1 MSKPENQES
10 TQAEVTEES
19 VIPAESELMPEES
32 SQEDAIVTE
41 ATHRAHWLAMLLAA
55 MAIAGTGVLG
65 WIGWQELAV
74 VNARLNE
81 SAAVRDD
88 IRRLESALVGQTADS
103 AALRQELQSLS
114 QQVDRT
120 ADRNQ
125 SVVDRVE
132 AVAEQLARSQ
142 VDTRTSYTLAEAEYL
157 LRLADQRMRIERNPE
172 NAVVLMRT
180 AQALLG
186 QLEDGRLLPIR
197 EQLAGD
203 IQTLA
208 SIERIDVLGI
218 QAEILAL
225 DAVLDRLQLPV
236 RRLQPPPSESQEADA
251 QSNWLTVL
259 SEYVRIRQVDAPIT
273 PLVTAADAGRA
284 REVLRLNL
292 EQIKVA
298 LIREDQPIF
307 DASVAQAI
315 RMTTHYFS
323 TTEGAGLRVLQTLEQ
338 LQGQSIARDIP
349 DASTGLRALQ
359 AFRASEV
366 SRRAI
371 ADEVRQ

>member
-1 MSKPENQES
+1 MDGFHK
-10 TQAEVTEES
+10 A
-19 VIPAESELMPEES
+19 
-32 SQEDAIVTE
+32 
-41 ATHRAHWLAMLLAA
+41 
-55 MAIAGTGVLG
+55 
-65 WIGWQELAV
+65 
-74 VNARLNE
+74 
-81 SAAVRDD
+81 
-88 IRRLESALVGQTADS
+88 
-103 AALRQELQSLS
+103 
-114 QQVDRT
+114 
-120 ADRNQ
+120 
-125 SVVDRVE
+125 
-132 AVAEQLARSQ
+132 
-142 VDTRTSYTLAEAEYL
+142 TRTSYTLAEAEYL

-298 LIREDQPIF
+298 LIREDQAIF
-307 DASVAQAI
+307 DASVAQAV

-371 ADEVRQ
+371 ADEVRRSPDHHERQSCGRIRRHCPDLIAAASRKPNHHGFTASPPCPDCHRRIEPRTYGRAHARFAQSPRHGPVAQRGNPV

>member
-1 MSKPENQES
+1 MDGFHK
-10 TQAEVTEES
+10 A
-19 VIPAESELMPEES
+19 
-32 SQEDAIVTE
+32 
-41 ATHRAHWLAMLLAA
+41 
-55 MAIAGTGVLG
+55 
-65 WIGWQELAV
+65 
-74 VNARLNE
+74 
-81 SAAVRDD
+81 
-88 IRRLESALVGQTADS
+88 
-103 AALRQELQSLS
+103 
-114 QQVDRT
+114 
-120 ADRNQ
+120 
-125 SVVDRVE
+125 
-132 AVAEQLARSQ
+132 
-142 VDTRTSYTLAEAEYL
+142 TRTSYTLAEAEYL

-298 LIREDQPIF
+298 LIREDQAIF
-307 DASVAQAI
+307 DASVAQAV